1 MERQPRQQSKILPKQ
16 SRPYI
21 TIEYAHTDKTHKI
34 FLKYQRQTFYRMEKD
49 GRIIHSNFI
58 KFSRAFRDMFT
69 KVGYNFVPEKR
80 IYTKG
85 KKRVFGID
93 VTVKKIDED
102 DKRIIRVKIEGATV
116 DDVIDKERKIEREV
130 RAIIHEDPEI
140 RLWERLEMC

>member
-1 MERQPRQQSKILPKQ
+1 MERQPRLQSDIKPRQ

-21 TIEYAHTDKTHKI
+21 TIEYPYTDKTHNI
-34 FLKYQRQTFYRMEKD
+34 FMRHLKQTFYRMEKD
-49 GRIIHSNFI
+49 GRIIYPNFL

-80 IYTKG
+80 LYPKG
-85 KKRVFGID
+85 KKKVFGIN

-102 DKRIIRVKIEGATV
+102 DKRIIRIKIEGTTV
-116 DDVIDKERKIEREV
+116 DEVTEKERKIERDV

-140 RLWERLEMC
+140 KLWERLEMC